1 MPSGTCSG
9 GTPHIATT
17 WLYAFD
23 FSVIRFWEEIGWRL
37 LLIAASMISRYF
49 EEWFKGMNKAFVSVP
64 WQEFPVFTFLLRI
77 DDIYVNIHLCILYAG
92 FFCWAGN
99 EW

>member
-23 FSVIRFWEEIGWRL
+23 FSVIRFWEEIGWRS

-49 EEWFKGMNKAFVSVP
+49 EEWFKGMNKAFVRCPMTRISSFH
-64 WQEFPVFTFLLRI
+64 FPPSNWWHICQHSSLYFVCRVLLLSR
-77 DDIYVNIHLCILYAG
+77 
-92 FFCWAGN
+92 
-99 EW
+99 